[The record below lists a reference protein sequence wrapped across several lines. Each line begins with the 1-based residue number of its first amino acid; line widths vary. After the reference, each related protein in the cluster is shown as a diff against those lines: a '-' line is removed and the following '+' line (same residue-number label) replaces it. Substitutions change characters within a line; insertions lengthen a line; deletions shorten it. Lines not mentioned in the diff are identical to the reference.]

1 LNTKAIALTI
11 AFAAVT
17 VVLNPRFSGIAIP
30 SFVPTLWFQVWEIAV
45 VAAFF
50 LLGVKSAGA
59 VAVLNTIVLLAVAP
73 GTPFNEPLANLV
85 AILSTLAGVYV
96 AYKLLDLRKSQE
108 TPISRRKMVLYST
121 ALGII
126 SRLAIMLPY
135 LYIAASLLGI
145 SAIIA
150 LLPLL
155 AIYDLIVALYTV
167 PLGYLI
173 ASAVNRYVKL
183 NSKIQS
189 VPELSVFPQYKNR

>member
-1 LNTKAIALTI
+1 MNTKEIAIVI
-11 AFAAVT
+11 AFSAVT

-30 SFVPTLWFQVWEIAV
+30 SFVPTLWFQLWEIAV

-50 LLGVKSAGA
+50 LLGIKSAVVVALLNA
-59 VAVLNTIVLLAVAP
+59 VVLLAISP
-73 GTPFNEPLANLV
+73 GTAFNEPTTNLL
-85 AILSTLAGVYV
+85 AILSTLVGVYA
-96 AYKLLDLRKSQE
+96 AYKLLDLKNSQE
-108 TPISRRKMVLYST
+108 TPIPRRKMVLFST

-135 LYIAASLLGI
+135 LYIVASFFGI
-145 SAIIA
+145 SLIIA
-150 LLPLL
+150 ILPLF

-183 NSKIQS
+183 TSKI
-189 VPELSVFPQYKNR
+189 

>member
-1 LNTKAIALTI
+1 MNTKAIALTI

-30 SFVPTLWFQVWEIAV
+30 SFVPTLWFQIWEIAV

-50 LLGVKSAGA
+50 LLGLKSAA
-59 VAVLNTIVLLAVAP
+59 FVAVLNAIVLLAVAP
-73 GTPFNEPLANLV
+73 GAPFNEPLANLV
-85 AILSTLAGVYV
+85 AILSTLVGVYV
-96 AYKLLDLRKSQE
+96 AYKLMDLRKSQE

-121 ALGII
+121 ALGTI

-135 LYIAASLLGI
+135 LYIAASLLGMYLV
-145 SAIIA
+145 IA

-183 NSKIQS
+183 NSKI
-189 VPELSVFPQYKNR
+189 

>member
-1 LNTKAIALTI
+1 MNTKAIALTI

-30 SFVPTLWFQVWEIAV
+30 SFVPTLWFQIWEIAV
-45 VAAFF
+45 IAAFF
-50 LLGVKSAGA
+50 LLGVKSAFFA
-59 VAVLNTIVLLAVAP
+59 AVLNTIVLIAVAP
-73 GTPFNEPLANLV
+73 GAPFNEPLANLV
-85 AILSTLAGVYV
+85 AILSTLVGVYV
-96 AYKLLDLRKSQE
+96 AYKLVDLRKSQE

-126 SRLAIMLPY
+126 SRLAIMMPY

-145 SAIIA
+145 SLIIA

-155 AIYDLIVALYTV
+155 AIYDIIVALYTI

-183 NSKIQS
+183 NSKI
-189 VPELSVFPQYKNR
+189 